1 MEAEAAVISKT
12 QMGFRFMQAE
22 QMFASIVELMP
33 RSGGGAGGMTLQEKA
48 KQALDDTLGVL
59 PDQFVMLDILE
70 RVEERT

>member
-1 MEAEAAVISKT
+1 MHPNAEI
-12 QMGFRFMQAE
+12 GFRFMQAE